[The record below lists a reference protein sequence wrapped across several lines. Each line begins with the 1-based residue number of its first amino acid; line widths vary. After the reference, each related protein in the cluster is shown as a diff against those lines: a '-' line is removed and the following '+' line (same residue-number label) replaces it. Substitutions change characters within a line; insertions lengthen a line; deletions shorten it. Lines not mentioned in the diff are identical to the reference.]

1 MDLSQNQWRLELK
14 SDNNSFLLDVRTLE
28 EYDAGHIPNA
38 TLIDINEPQVFVEKI
53 LALDKSKNYYVYCHS
68 GVRSSK
74 ACEIMKHYGFGVVKN
89 LLGVFLDWMGEHV

>member
-1 MDLSQNQWRLELK
+1 MDLSQNQWRSELK
-14 SDNNSFLLDVRTLE
+14 SDNNSFLLDVRTPD
-28 EYDAGHIPNA
+28 EYNAGHIPSA
-38 TLIDINEPQVFVEKI
+38 TLIDINEPEVFVEKI

-89 LLGVFLDWMGEHV
+89 LLGGFLDWMGEHV